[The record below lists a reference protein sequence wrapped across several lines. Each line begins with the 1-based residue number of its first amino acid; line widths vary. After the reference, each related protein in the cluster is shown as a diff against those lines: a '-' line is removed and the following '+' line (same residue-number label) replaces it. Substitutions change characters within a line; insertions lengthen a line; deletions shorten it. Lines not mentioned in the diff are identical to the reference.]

1 MDGSVFIHMRNIQS
15 LAVEIFRDSRNL
27 STTILNDTFTQ
38 KGNSWYNLRYISK
51 SSRPLVKS
59 VYHGSDSVSFLEPKI
74 WNMLPDNWK
83 GIDNLYTFKKKVKKW
98 KDENCRCRL
107 CKIYINKKKK
117 KLGKEKIA
125 WDIQVVSLELW
136 LLLTTIVLLPIS
148 TSFFFFYF
156 FNRLFLAY
164 WWINWISSFLY
175 L

>member
-27 STTILNDTFTQ
+27 SPTILNDTFTQ

-117 KLGKEKIA
+117 KAWKRKNSLGYSSSIFGIMAVAYHYRFATNKYK
-125 WDIQVVSLELW
+125 
-136 LLLTTIVLLPIS
+136 LLFFLL
-148 TSFFFFYF
+148 F
-156 FNRLFLAY
+156 
-164 WWINWISSFLY
+164 
-175 L
+175 